1 MFFSEFS
8 NILKV
13 ILIGIIEGITEW
25 LPISS
30 TGHMILA
37 EHFLTLDV
45 SPEFLEM
52 FNVVIQLGAILAVVV
67 LFFQKLW
74 PFCSPKHGWIKK
86 DIWILW
92 MKVLLA
98 VLPAAVIG
106 LPLDDWFN
114 EHFYNYQTV
123 AVTLILYGILFIVI
137 ENYNKHRSPRVNTF
151 QQLTWKMA
159 LLIGMFQVLSL
170 IPGTSRS
177 GSTILGGILLGTS
190 RYIAAEFSFYLAIPV
205 MFGASLLKLVKFG
218 LNFTLAEGVLLI
230 IGMVVAFVVSIL
242 AIKFLLTYIKKNDFK
257 AFGYY
262 RIVLGI
268 IVLGYFFFFA

>member
-1 MFFSEFS
+1 MEFLSELF
-8 NILKV
+8 KV

-37 EHFLTLDV
+37 EEFLTLNV

-52 FNVVIQLGAILAVVV
+52 FNVVIQLGAIMAVVV
-67 LFFQKLW
+67 LFFHKLW
-74 PFCSPKHGWIKK
+74 PFCAPKNGWIKK
-86 DIWILW
+86 DIWNLW

-98 VLPAAVIG
+98 VFPAAAIG

-123 AVTLILYGILFIVI
+123 AITLILYGILFIVI
-137 ENYNKHRSPRVNTF
+137 ENYNKHRTPRVTEF
-151 QQLTWKMA
+151 AQLTWQMA
-159 LLIGMFQVLSL
+159 LFIGMFQVLSL

-177 GSTILGGILLGTS
+177 GATILGAILLGTS

-205 MFGASLLKLVKFG
+205 MFGASLLKLIKFG
-218 LNFTLAEGVLLI
+218 LNFTMLEGTLLLT
-230 IGMVVAFVVSIL
+230 GMLVAFVVSIL
-242 AIKFLLTYIKKNDFK
+242 AIKFLLSYIKKNDFK

-262 RIVLGI
+262 RIILGI
-268 IVLGYFFFFA
+268 IVLGYFFFLA